1 MDKLPVEDKNVP
13 NVTVINKP
21 KKNTNAFVDGLLT
34 IIDIIIFTALI
45 ASYLV
50 VFDMSGSFSVKEITF
65 NTVWFAAGTVSVG
78 MLTKKIARNKGRS
91 TQEYAEADKKAN
103 AAIEKLSGSEY
114 AGQVPGYC
122 AEYTDKVI
130 KRERA
135 QYLSVVGLTVT
146 DYEKRFIGLE
156 RKELKGLVTNG
167 EINRKQYLA
176 IRRCDKVRVKAYDP
190 NFILSFK
197 SEIDSGK
204 SPSSMYN
211 TEREDRLDTAKSI
224 LTTLVSSVFVCS
236 LVSDVVLNLS
246 KEVIIAAVIKIITM
260 LIYIAF
266 KTSFGWNMSRKEIQR
281 NELRASEAE
290 ACAKWCRENPLSALG
305 VRVVPIPNAKPDDV
319 TTMEFYKN

>member
-1 MDKLPVEDKNVP
+1 MEKLPVKEEKLD
-13 NVTVINKP
+13 VTVINKP
-21 KKNTNAFVDGLLT
+21 KKNTTAFVDGLLT
-34 IIDIIIFTALI
+34 VIDIVIFTALI

-103 AAIEKLSGSEY
+103 AAIEKLSRSEY

-122 AEYTDKVI
+122 ADYTDKVI

-156 RKELKGLVTNG
+156 RKELKGLITNG
-167 EINRKQYLA
+167 EINRKQYRA
-176 IRRCDKVRVKAYDP
+176 ICRCNKVRVKAYDP

-266 KTSFGWNMSRKEIQR
+266 KTSFGWNMSQKEIKR

-290 ACAKWCRENPLSALG
+290 ACAKWCRENSAFDWE
-305 VRVVPIPNAKPDDV
+305 VIHS
-319 TTMEFYKN
+319 